1 MRASSMP
8 ATSRP
13 SCSTSRRT
21 ARSHSTGTTRSRRG
35 RAWRARRGRHE
46 PRPAADVRDHDPR
59 TGDLPRVRGDLEGA
73 DAAAHAAHVG
83 HERDPRHRDRRCD
96 ARRRR
101 RSQGHADDDH
111 RARRRRARL
120 GERRRRLR
128 RHRPDA
134 RDVQEAGAQRARRVS
149 REATNLLYLVTIVTF
164 VLALRFLS
172 NPATARRGNQIGA
185 IGMLVAI
192 VVTFAQDAIMS
203 YWEIGAGMAVGG
215 TFGAIAARRVR
226 MTAMPQ
232 MVALFNGVGGG
243 AAALISLAEF
253 HNLAPDPG
261 TLKTDISASI
271 VLSAI
276 IGSISFAGSMIAFEK
291 LQELIGGRPIVY
303 PLQQA
308 TNALLFLAIVAA
320 GIAIAAG
327 SERQWL
333 IWALVLGSL
342 LFGVLFVLPIGGAD
356 MPVVISLLNA
366 FTGLAA
372 AATGFELE
380 NNVLIVSGMLV
391 GASGTMLTILMGRAM
406 NRSIANVLFG
416 AFGQLAPAA
425 ASTGGS
431 ATNGDVR
438 SASPEDV
445 AVMLAYAQKVVFV
458 PGYGMAVAQAQHDV
472 RALADLLESRGV
484 EVSYAIHPVAGRMP
498 GHMNVLLA
506 EANVPYPQLKEM
518 DDANNEF
525 PRTDVALV
533 IGANDVVN
541 PDARN
546 NQGSPIYGMPILNVD
561 QSQQVVV
568 LKRSMNP
575 GFAGI
580 ENPLFLNPK
589 TVMLFGDAKSSVEKL
604 AASVKAV

>member
-1 MRASSMP
+1 
-8 ATSRP
+8 
-13 SCSTSRRT
+13 
-21 ARSHSTGTTRSRRG
+21 
-35 RAWRARRGRHE
+35 
-46 PRPAADVRDHDPR
+46 
-59 TGDLPRVRGDLEGA
+59 
-73 DAAAHAAHVG
+73 
-83 HERDPRHRDRRCD
+83 
-96 ARRRR
+96 
-101 RSQGHADDDH
+101 
-111 RARRRRARL
+111 
-120 GERRRRLR
+120 
-128 RHRPDA
+128 
-134 RDVQEAGAQRARRVS
+134 VS
-149 REATNLLYLVTIVTF
+149 RELTNLLYLITIVTF
-164 VLALRFLS
+164 ILALRFLS

-185 IGMLVAI
+185 VGMLVAI
-192 VVTFAQDAIMS
+192 VVTFLQKSVDS
-203 YWEIGAGMAVGG
+203 YWEIIVGMIVGG
-215 TFGAIAARRVR
+215 TFGFVAARKVR

-243 AAALISLAEF
+243 AAALIALAEF
-253 HNLAPDPG
+253 HLRAPDPG
-261 TLKTDISASI
+261 TLKTDISTSI
-271 VLSAI
+271 MLSAI
-276 IGSISFAGSMIAFEK
+276 IGSISFAGSMVAFAK
-291 LQELIGGRPIVY
+291 LQELIRGRPIVF
-303 PLQQA
+303 PGQQVVNGLVFA
-308 TNALLFLAIVAA
+308 AVLAA

-327 SERQWL
+327 AEQQWL
-333 IWALVLGSL
+333 MWALIAGAL

-391 GASGTMLTILMGRAM
+391 GASGTLLTVMMGRAM
-406 NRSIANVLFG
+406 NRSVANVLFG
-416 AFGQLAPAA
+416 AFGQIAPSAA
-425 ASTGGS
+425 AG
-431 ATNGDVR
+431 AGDTDGQVR
-438 SASPEDV
+438 SATADDV
-445 AVMLAYAQKVVFV
+445 AVMLAYAHKVVFV

-484 EVSYAIHPVAGRMP
+484 DVSYAIHPVAGRMP

-518 DDANNEF
+518 DDANSEF

-546 NQGSPIYGMPILNVD
+546 NSASPIYGMPILNVD
-561 QSQQVVV
+561 SAQQVVV

-589 TVMLFGDAKSSVEKL
+589 TVMLFGDAKASIENL
-604 AASVKAV
+604 AAAVKVL